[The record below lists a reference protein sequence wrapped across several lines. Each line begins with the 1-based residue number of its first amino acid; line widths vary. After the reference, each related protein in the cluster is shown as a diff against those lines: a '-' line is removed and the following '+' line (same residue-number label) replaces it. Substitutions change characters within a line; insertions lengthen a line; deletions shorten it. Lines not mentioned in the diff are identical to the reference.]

1 MLGFDY
7 IDNCRYNTSM
17 DKIFKALADKN
28 RRKILTL
35 LKNGE
40 FSVNDLLKG
49 FDITQATLSNH
60 LSVLKRANLIE
71 SRVVGKQRIYSIK
84 HEILQAFAEN
94 ISKFAG
100 SLDKSFVD
108 EIEIRSRK

>member
-1 MLGFDY
+1 
-7 IDNCRYNTSM
+7 M
-17 DKIFKALADKN
+17 DKIFKALADRN

-60 LSVLKRANLIE
+60 LSVLKKANLIE
-71 SRVVGKQRIYSIK
+71 SRIVGKQRIYSIK

-94 ISKFAG
+94 MSKFAG
-100 SLDKSFVD
+100 SLDKKFVE
-108 EIEIRSRK
+108 EIEIRNRK